1 MKKLRWPILIVLL
14 ALVAI
19 ALLLRSQ
26 QNPILQPVP
35 QAVEPTSGGIY
46 TEALIGSPGRLNP
59 LLDYYNPADRDVD
72 SLLYAGLISFDDRGV
87 PQADLAESWGV
98 SQDGTIYNFAI
109 RPNASWHDGEPV
121 TSEDILFTVEMMRDE
136 AFSLPSDL
144 REFWKQVEVKALDE
158 KNLQFI
164 LPEAFSPFLDYLT
177 FGVLPK
183 HILGGVPPAEIIN
196 ADFNL
201 QPVGSGPYQFDR
213 FLSGNGQIT
222 GVVLNAFD
230 DYHLNPPFID
240 QIVMRYYPDGPAGL
254 AAYREGEVQGI
265 SRITQDILAEALKQS
280 ELRLYTGRQPR
291 LTLIYLNLDTPE
303 LPFFQDATLRRALLM
318 GLNRQWMVDRLLGGQ
333 ALIADG
339 PIFPGTWAYYDDIQR
354 VDYDSAEALE
364 VIKSAGYS
372 IPAEG
377 SSVREKDGVRFAF
390 EMVYPDTPE
399 HTRIAEAIQQD
410 WAKLGVDVTIK
421 PVSYDE
427 LVTSY
432 LEPRS
437 YQAALVDL
445 NLARYPDPDPY
456 PFWDQAQITGG
467 QNYAQWND
475 RQASEFLEQAR
486 ILPDLAERAK
496 VYRNFQVRFA
506 NEIPALP
513 LFFPVYSYGVDQSVQ
528 GVRMGPL
535 FDTSDRF
542 ATILDWF
549 LVAKRSNGAES
560 TSSATPQQ

>member
-1 MKKLRWPILIVLL
+1 MKKLRWPILIVLI

-59 LLDYYNPADRDVD
+59 LLDYYNPADRDLD
-72 SLLYAGLISFDDRGV
+72 SLLYAGLLSFDDRGV
-87 PQADLAESWGV
+87 PQADLAESWGI

-109 RPNASWHDGEPV
+109 RPNATWHDSEPV
-121 TSEDILFTVEMMRDE
+121 TSEDILFTVEMMRNE
-136 AFSLPSDL
+136 AFSLPADL
-144 REFWKQVEVKALDE
+144 REFWKQVDVKILDE

-183 HILGGVPPAEIIN
+183 HILGGVTPAEMIN
-196 ADFNL
+196 AEFNL
-201 QPVGSGPYQFDR
+201 KPVGSGPYQFER
-213 FLSGNGQIT
+213 YLTENGQIT
-222 GVVLNAFD
+222 GVVLNAFEG
-230 DYHLNPPFID
+230 YHLNPPFID
-240 QIVMRYYPDGPAGL
+240 QVVMRYYPDDVVGL

-265 SRITQDILAEALKQS
+265 SHISQDILAEALKQS
-280 ELRLYTGRQPR
+280 ELHIYTGRQPR
-291 LTLIYLNLDTPE
+291 LTLIYLNLNNPE
-303 LPFFQDATLRRALLM
+303 LPFFQDAAIRRALLM
-318 GLNRQWMVDRLLGGQ
+318 ALNRQWMVDHLLGGQ

-354 VDYDSAEALE
+354 IDYDSAAALE
-364 VIKSAGYS
+364 AIKSAGYS

-377 SSVREKDGVRFAF
+377 GSVRAKDGVRFAF

-421 PVSYDE
+421 PVPYDE
-427 LVTSY
+427 LVTAY
-432 LEPRS
+432 LEPRA

-496 VYRNFQVRFA
+496 VYRNFQVRFT
-506 NEIPALP
+506 NELPALP
-513 LFFPVYSYGVDQSVQ
+513 LFFPVYSYGVDQSIQ

-542 ATILDWF
+542 ATILDWY
-549 LVAKRSNGAES
+549 LIAKRSASAES
-560 TSSATPQQ
+560 TPSTTP

>member
-1 MKKLRWPILIVLL
+1 M
-14 ALVAI
+14 
-19 ALLLRSQ
+19 
-26 QNPILQPVP
+26 
-35 QAVEPTSGGIY
+35 
-46 TEALIGSPGRLNP
+46 
-59 LLDYYNPADRDVD
+59 
-72 SLLYAGLISFDDRGV
+72 
-87 PQADLAESWGV
+87 
-98 SQDGTIYNFAI
+98 
-109 RPNASWHDGEPV
+109 

-136 AFSLPSDL
+136 AFSLPADL
-144 REFWKQVEVKALDE
+144 REFWKQVEVKPLDQ

-183 HILGGVPPAEIIN
+183 HLLGGVTPADMIN
-196 ADFNL
+196 AEFNL

-213 FLSGNGQIT
+213 YLAENGQIT
-222 GVVLNAFD
+222 GVVLNKFEG
-230 DYHLNPPFID
+230 YHLNPPFIE
-240 QIVMRYYPDGPAGL
+240 QVIMRYYPDAAAGL

-291 LTLIYLNLDTPE
+291 LTLFYMNLDNPE
-303 LPFFQDATLRRALLM
+303 LPFFQDATIRRALLM

-354 VDYDSAEALE
+354 VDYDSPEALE
-364 VIKSAGYS
+364 AIKAAGYS

-377 SSVREKDGVRFAF
+377 SSVRVKDGVRFAF

-399 HTRIAEAIQQD
+399 HARIAAAVQQD
-410 WAKLGVDVTIK
+410 WAKLGVEVTIK
-421 PVSYDE
+421 PVPYDE

-432 LEPRS
+432 LEPHAF
-437 YQAALVDL
+437 QAALVDL

-496 VYRNFQVRFA
+496 AYRNFQVRFI
-506 NEIPALP
+506 NELPALP
-513 LFFPVYSYGVDQSVQ
+513 LFFPVYSYGVDQSIQ

-542 ATILDWF
+542 ATIRDWY
-549 LVAKRSNGAES
+549 LIAKRSTAIPI
-560 TSSATPQQ
+560 TPSVTP

>member
-26 QNPILQPVP
+26 QSPILQPVP

-109 RPNASWHDGEPV
+109 RPNATWHDGEPV

-136 AFSLPSDL
+136 AFSLPADL
-144 REFWKQVEVKALDE
+144 REFWKQVEVKTLDD

-183 HILGGVPPAEIIN
+183 HILGGVPAAEMIN

-201 QPVGSGPYQFDR
+201 QPVGSGPYQFER
-213 FLSGNGQIT
+213 FLSENGQIT

-230 DYHLNPPFID
+230 GYHLNPPFID
-240 QIVMRYYPDGPAGL
+240 QIVMRYYPDGAAGL

-291 LTLIYLNLDTPE
+291 LTLIYLNLDNPA
-303 LPFFQDATLRRALLM
+303 LPFFQDVTLRRALLM

-364 VIKSAGYS
+364 AIKSSGYS

-390 EMVYPDTPE
+390 EMVYPESPE
-399 HTRIAEAIQQD
+399 HTRIAEAIQAD

-421 PVSYDE
+421 PVPYDE

-486 ILPDLAERAK
+486 ILPDLTERAK

-506 NEIPALP
+506 NELPALP
-513 LFFPVYSYGVDQSVQ
+513 LFFPVYSYGVDQSIQ

-549 LVAKRSNGAES
+549 LIAKRSNGAES
-560 TSSATPQQ
+560 TPSATP

>member
-1 MKKLRWPILIVLL
+1 M
-14 ALVAI
+14 
-19 ALLLRSQ
+19 
-26 QNPILQPVP
+26 
-35 QAVEPTSGGIY
+35 
-46 TEALIGSPGRLNP
+46 
-59 LLDYYNPADRDVD
+59 
-72 SLLYAGLISFDDRGV
+72 
-87 PQADLAESWGV
+87 
-98 SQDGTIYNFAI
+98 
-109 RPNASWHDGEPV
+109 
-121 TSEDILFTVEMMRDE
+121 
-136 AFSLPSDL
+136 
-144 REFWKQVEVKALDE
+144 
-158 KNLQFI
+158 
-164 LPEAFSPFLDYLT
+164 
-177 FGVLPK
+177 
-183 HILGGVPPAEIIN
+183 
-196 ADFNL
+196 
-201 QPVGSGPYQFDR
+201 
-213 FLSGNGQIT
+213 
-222 GVVLNAFD
+222 
-230 DYHLNPPFID
+230 
-240 QIVMRYYPDGPAGL
+240 
-254 AAYREGEVQGI
+254 QGI

-291 LTLIYLNLDTPE
+291 LTLIYLNLDNPA

-364 VIKSAGYS
+364 AIKSAGYS

-390 EMVYPDTPE
+390 EMVYPESPE
-399 HTRIAEAIQQD
+399 HTRIAEAIQAD

-421 PVSYDE
+421 PVPYDE

-486 ILPDLAERAK
+486 ILPDLTERAK

-506 NEIPALP
+506 NELPALP
-513 LFFPVYSYGVDQSVQ
+513 LFFPVYSYGVDQSIQ

-549 LVAKRSNGAES
+549 LIAKRSNGAES
-560 TSSATPQQ
+560 TPSATP

>member
-26 QNPILQPVP
+26 QNPILQPVS

-109 RPNASWHDGEPV
+109 RPNATWHDGEPV
-121 TSEDILFTVEMMRDE
+121 TSEDILFTMEMMRDE
-136 AFSLPSDL
+136 AFSLPADL
-144 REFWKQVEVKALDE
+144 REFWKQVQVKTLDE

-201 QPVGSGPYQFDR
+201 QPVGSGPYQFER
-213 FLSGNGQIT
+213 YLSENGQIT
-222 GVVLNAFD
+222 GVVLNAFNG
-230 DYHLNPPFID
+230 YHLNPPFID
-240 QIVMRYYPDGPAGL
+240 QVVMRYYPDGPAGL
-254 AAYREGEVQGI
+254 AAYRAGEVQGI

-291 LTLIYLNLDTPE
+291 LTLIFLNLDNPQ
-303 LPFFQDATLRRALLM
+303 LPFFQDATLRRALLT

-354 VDYDSAEALE
+354 IDYDSAEALE

-390 EMVYPDTPE
+390 EMVHPDTPE
-399 HTRIAEAIQQD
+399 HTRIAEAIQAD

-421 PVSYDE
+421 PVPYDE

-506 NEIPALP
+506 NEMPALP

-549 LVAKRSNGAES
+549 LVAKRSDGAES
-560 TSSATPQQ
+560 TPSATP

>member
-1 MKKLRWPILIVLL
+1 MKKLRWPILIVLI

-19 ALLLRSQ
+19 ALLLRTQ

-35 QAVEPTSGGIY
+35 LPVEPAAGGIY
-46 TEALIGSPGRLNP
+46 TEALIGSLGRLNP
-59 LLDYYNPADRDVD
+59 LLDYYNPADRDID
-72 SLLYAGLISFDDRGV
+72 RLLYSGLIRFDDRGV
-87 PQADLAESWGV
+87 PQADLAESWGI

-109 RPNASWHDGEPV
+109 RPNAVWHDGEPV
-121 TSEDILFTVEMMRDE
+121 TSEDVLFTVEMMRDE
-136 AFSLPSDL
+136 TFPLPADL
-144 REFWKQVEVKALDE
+144 REFWKQVEVKVLDE

-183 HILGGVPPAEIIN
+183 HILGGVSPAEIIN
-196 ADFNL
+196 AQFNL
-201 QPVGSGPYQFDR
+201 EPVGSGPYQFDR
-213 FLSGNGQIT
+213 FQIEDGQII
-222 GVVLNAFD
+222 GIVLTAFD

-240 QIVMRYYPDGPAGL
+240 QMVMRYYPDAGAGL

-265 SRITQDILAEALKQS
+265 SHISAEILPDALKQN

-291 LTLIYLNLDTPE
+291 LTLVYLNLDDAK
-303 LPFFQDATLRRALLM
+303 LPFFQDETIRRALLM
-318 GLNRQWMVDRLLGGQ
+318 ALNRQWMVDRLLGGQ

-339 PIFPGTWAYYDDIQR
+339 PIFPGTWAYYDGIER
-354 VDYDSAEALE
+354 IDYDTAAALE
-364 VIKSAGYS
+364 IIKSAGYS
-372 IPAEG
+372 LPAEG

-390 EMVYPDTPE
+390 EMLYPDTAE
-399 HTRIAEAIQQD
+399 HAKIAEAIQQD

-421 PVSYDE
+421 AVPYEE
-427 LVTSY
+427 LVNSY
-432 LEPRS
+432 LEPRA

-475 RQASEFLEQAR
+475 RQASEYLEQAR
-486 ILPDLAERAK
+486 IIPDIAERGKA
-496 VYRNFQVRFA
+496 YRNFQVRFT
-506 NEIPALP
+506 NQMPALP
-513 LFFPVYSYGVDQSVQ
+513 LFFPVYSYAIDQSVQ

-549 LVAKRSNGAES
+549 LLAKRSTNLES
-560 TSSATPQQ
+560 APTATP